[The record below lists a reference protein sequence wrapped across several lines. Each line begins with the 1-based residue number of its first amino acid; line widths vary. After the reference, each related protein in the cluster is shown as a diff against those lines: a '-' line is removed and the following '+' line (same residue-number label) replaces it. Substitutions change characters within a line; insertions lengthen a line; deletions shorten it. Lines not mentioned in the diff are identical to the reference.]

1 MLLAIPKIT
10 RLRTMVRVFFVLCA
24 LFVGDSMADEKLPVQ
39 AFSGVSG
46 GVSVNDYRGREV
58 RLAAPAQ
65 RVVAL
70 APHIVENI
78 FSAGG
83 GEALVGVVDYCD
95 FPAAAKDIKNV
106 GRISSASLEAIAAVN
121 PDLVVVW
128 ESAGAA
134 KILSKL
140 ESLGLPVYVSDP
152 KNLEDVARSIRDFG
166 VLLGSSGVAEKAAIA
181 HEVAL
186 QQLRKQYSQRKAV
199 SVLYQV
205 WYEPLQTLNDEH
217 IISDVIRLCGGNNV
231 FGDAVTLAPK
241 ISLEAV
247 LSRDPDVIIASGMGE
262 ARPDWLDNWTA
273 WPSLSAVKSGNLFF
287 IPPDIIQ
294 RHTRR
299 ILDGAAMM
307 CEQLELA
314 RQKAEP

>member
-1 MLLAIPKIT
+1 MFVSPKKNLWVSVLSLL
-10 RLRTMVRVFFVLCA
+10 
-24 LFVGDSMADEKLPVQ
+24 LFCNTFAVADEIKTASSSV
-39 AFSGVSG
+39 FSTAI
-46 GVSVNDYRGREV
+46 SVNDYRGREV
-58 RLAAPAQ
+58 RLAAPAK

-70 APHIVENI
+70 APHVVENI

-83 GEALVGVVDYCD
+83 GDALVGVVDYCD
-95 FPAAAKDIKNV
+95 FPEAAKKIPRV
-106 GRISSASLEAIAAVN
+106 GKISSASLEAIAAAN

-140 ESLGLPVYVSDP
+140 ESLGLSVYVSDP
-152 KNLEDVARSIRDFG
+152 KALGDVARSIRDFG
-166 VLLGSSGVAEKAAIA
+166 VLLGHPKIAEKAAT
-181 HEVAL
+181 EYEEK
-186 QQLRKQYSQRKAV
+186 LRHLRDEYSNRKAL

-205 WYEPLQTLNDEH
+205 WYEPLQTLSDEH
-217 IISDVIRLCGGNNV
+217 IISDVIRLCGGQNA

-241 ISLEAV
+241 ISFESV
-247 LSRDPDVIIASGMGE
+247 LSRDPKVIIASGMGE
-262 ARPDWLDNWTA
+262 ARPDWLDNWKA
-273 WPSLSAVKSGNLFF
+273 WPSLSAVRNGNLFF

-307 CEQLELA
+307 CEQLEQT
-314 RQKAEP
+314 RQKAEL